1 MLITTGNTGLRLW
14 DAATGAR
21 LGAASY
27 VQPSDLSLSA
37 DGTLAAFA
45 DPVAHGAQVR
55 NVANLSQVAAFEA
68 DPGADEYAVALSP
81 DGRTLAVGGFGRFVR
96 VYDVGTE
103 DLLHELDQGSQ
114 AATSLEFS
122 PDGRYLANLGALW
135 DVATGTRIGPDLTA
149 GLPASMMDLSSD
161 GHHLLVTTADGRGLI
176 WDVDP
181 RSWAQRAC
189 ALANRTL
196 TRDEWDTFLPG
207 RPYEP
212 ACVP

>member
-1 MLITTGNTGLRLW
+1 LVS
-14 DAATGAR
+14 ATI
-21 LGAASY
+21 
-27 VQPSDLSLSA
+27 SDLALSA

-45 DPVAHGAQVR
+45 GPLGIGAQVW
-55 NVANLSQVAAFEA
+55 NVAERSQVAAFDS
-68 DPGADEYAVALSP
+68 DPEADEYAVALSP

-103 DLLHELDQGSQ
+103 KLLHELDLGSS
-114 AATSLEFS
+114 AGRSLEFS

-135 DVATGTRIGPDLTA
+135 DVATGTPIGPDLTA

-181 RSWAQRAC
+181 ESWSQRAC

-196 TRDEWDTFLPG
+196 TRDEWETFLPD
-207 RPYEP
+207 RPYQP
-212 ACVP
+212 ACAP